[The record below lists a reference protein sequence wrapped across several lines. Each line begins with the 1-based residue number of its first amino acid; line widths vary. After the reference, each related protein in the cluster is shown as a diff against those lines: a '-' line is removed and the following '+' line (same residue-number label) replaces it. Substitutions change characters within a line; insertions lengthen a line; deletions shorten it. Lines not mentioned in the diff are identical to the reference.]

1 VDITREQA
9 ADLLYKSQVE
19 HRLIQGGIFQ
29 SNDGATFGFL
39 GRIERLDNRSLTI
52 DARSRPHHLSGR
64 AGEAKQQFLLIN
76 ESFGSTENDTTPQLG
91 DSSCVYP
98 II

>member
-1 VDITREQA
+1 MFRSLRQSHFEGASVDITREQA

-19 HRLIQGGIFQ
+19 RRLIQGGIFQ

-52 DARSRPHHLSGR
+52 DARSWPHHLSGR
-64 AGEAKQQFLLIN
+64 AAQERPN
-76 ESFGSTENDTTPQLG
+76 S
-91 DSSCVYP
+91 SSC
-98 II
+98 

>member
-1 VDITREQA
+1 VFRSLRQSHFEGASVDITREQA

-19 HRLIQGGIFQ
+19 RRLIQGGIFQ

-52 DARSRPHHLSGR
+52 DARS
-64 AGEAKQQFLLIN
+64 
-76 ESFGSTENDTTPQLG
+76 
-91 DSSCVYP
+91 
-98 II
+98 

>member
-1 VDITREQA
+1 MDITREQA

-19 HRLIQGGIFQ
+19 RRLIQGGIFQ

-64 AGEAKQQFLLIN
+64 AAQERPN
-76 ESFGSTENDTTPQLG
+76 S
-91 DSSCVYP
+91 SSC
-98 II
+98 